1 MWIPLSLLFVG
12 CWTAGPRG
20 MVTGQSYPKP
30 SVSVSPEVVTLG
42 GKVTVRCSTTM
53 YPGAKFFLQRSD
65 SYVMLT
71 PNTTK
76 KYEAEFI
83 ISNIQISD
91 AGIYYCWYGFQD
103 SSATWY
109 SHASDA
115 VHINVTDPGMPEPSI
130 KVNPRGPYD
139 VGSNIT
145 IVCEGQGTGLSF
157 FLRKVDTREILQ
169 VEARPTAKAI
179 FRFSL
184 VKMKDVGRYICQ
196 YHHKSRPF
204 VWSMQSDPMELV
216 LKDNSM
222 TTIIWASGAA
232 GLLLALFLLMLVLL
246 LCKKRKKRSTVN
258 EGIQPMNRLLEQ
270 NAGTDHS
277 DREDHDGVTYAVL
290 SQHSVKIKK
299 PPSQPTGPE
308 SCIYA
313 SVAK

>member
-1 MWIPLSLLFVG
+1 MGEALSGDPHYGANGVRRQHIPAVYGAPHYVDPFEPPLCRLVFQRDQKWGLPVCSGMVGGSEKQDQVKLFKHSDINGILSFPG

-115 VHINVTDPGMPEPSI
+115 VHINVTDPAC
-130 KVNPRGPYD
+130 R
-139 VGSNIT
+139 
-145 IVCEGQGTGLSF
+145 
-157 FLRKVDTREILQ
+157 
-169 VEARPTAKAI
+169 
-179 FRFSL
+179 
-184 VKMKDVGRYICQ
+184 
-196 YHHKSRPF
+196 
-204 VWSMQSDPMELV
+204 
-216 LKDNSM
+216 
-222 TTIIWASGAA
+222 
-232 GLLLALFLLMLVLL
+232 ALHQ
-246 LCKKRKKRSTVN
+246 R
-258 EGIQPMNRLLEQ
+258 
-270 NAGTDHS
+270 
-277 DREDHDGVTYAVL
+277 
-290 SQHSVKIKK
+290 
-299 PPSQPTGPE
+299 
-308 SCIYA
+308 
-313 SVAK
+313 